1 MLQTTLPTHP
11 RRNGGMSV
19 PADTEKADE
28 SRPRILFVDDDVAV
42 CDHIAAVLSDE
53 FCIETADNGVEAL
66 RLLLRMRPDVVATD
80 VVMPEL
86 DGIEFLKTLRATP
99 SLRLIPVLLISG
111 HAPESLRIEGFE
123 QGADGYLAKPY
134 TERELRARLRTK
146 VQTARDRAAASRR
159 EARERA
165 EREATVERAALLE
178 SITDPFYAL
187 DRTFR
192 FTYINQRAA
201 DYFQRPREQLLGNSL
216 WELYPEVRGRRFDTE
231 YRQA

>member
-53 FCIETADNGVEAL
+53 FCIDTADNGVEAL

-86 DGIEFLKTLRATP
+86 DGIEFLKTLRV
-99 SLRLIPVLLISG
+99 SFCLCFFSVLFFF
-111 HAPESLRIEGFE
+111 GF
-123 QGADGYLAKPY
+123 
-134 TERELRARLRTK
+134 
-146 VQTARDRAAASRR
+146 
-159 EARERA
+159 
-165 EREATVERAALLE
+165 
-178 SITDPFYAL
+178 
-187 DRTFR
+187 
-192 FTYINQRAA
+192 
-201 DYFQRPREQLLGNSL
+201 
-216 WELYPEVRGRRFDTE
+216 
-231 YRQA
+231 